1 MEKKEMNNLQRYVE
15 YVQPVVDA
23 IEMYHNDYHTIQYHS
38 VGGEDIYAEGGCID
52 FLTKGDLSIDVGDLN
67 GNIPMIFVETRE
79 QSGGHLVIE
88 IAPEQRELLSSEVLS
103 VFHGDGWNNDW
114 KTWWNNEAWA
124 DQKVYLLMDHGG
136 ISERDFTGFCPSD
149 EFEDTA
155 DVNAALKFITHRLGL
170 NYLIDMSEI
179 YDEGLTEFIKE
190 GS

>member
-23 IEMYHNDYHTIQYHS
+23 IEKHHNDYHTIQYHS

-52 FLTKGDLSIDVGDLN
+52 FRTEGDLSIDVGDLN

-88 IAPEQRELLSSEVLS
+88 IAPEQRKLLSSEVLS

-136 ISERDFTGFCPSD
+136 ISERDFTGFCPS
-149 EFEDTA
+149 
-155 DVNAALKFITHRLGL
+155 
-170 NYLIDMSEI
+170 EI